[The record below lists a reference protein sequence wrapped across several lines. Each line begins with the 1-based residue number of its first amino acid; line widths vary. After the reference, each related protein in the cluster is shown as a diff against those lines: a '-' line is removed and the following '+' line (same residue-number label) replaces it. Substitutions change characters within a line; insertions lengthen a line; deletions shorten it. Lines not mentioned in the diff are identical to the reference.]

1 MCGFLEKH
9 NTSLQSNRLWHWK
22 QLLMRTEDSTAD
34 KNRSKSL
41 DIVLGL
47 LPLVLGFQLIIWIA
61 YLPTALGGHADFRNC
76 YSAGLILRSGRGH
89 QLYDYSLQRE
99 IQNTTISPS
108 PMVLPYVH
116 LPYEALLFAP
126 FTLMSYRDAFIGF
139 LSLNLVLL
147 GASYILLRKQM
158 LRTLRLW
165 RWFPFLFVVGFAPVS
180 ATLLQGQD
188 SLLTLLLFLAALVSL
203 DSDREITAGLFSGLA
218 LYKFQ
223 LVLPIVALLL
233 IWRRWG
239 FALGAAISTLTVLAL
254 SAAVSGVSGLTQ
266 YFLSLRDIST
276 KFISTNEVLYVMPV
290 MRMPNVRG
298 MILAIPGLPSV
309 FAVATIAAISLILF
323 GIAAWARNER
333 TC

>member
-1 MCGFLEKH
+1 
-9 NTSLQSNRLWHWK
+9 
-22 QLLMRTEDSTAD
+22 
-34 KNRSKSL
+34 
-41 DIVLGL
+41 
-47 LPLVLGFQLIIWIA
+47 
-61 YLPTALGGHADFRNC
+61 
-76 YSAGLILRSGRGH
+76 
-89 QLYDYSLQRE
+89 
-99 IQNTTISPS
+99 
-108 PMVLPYVH
+108 MVLPYVH

-165 RWFPFLFVVGFAPVS
+165 RWFPFLFFVVGFAPVS